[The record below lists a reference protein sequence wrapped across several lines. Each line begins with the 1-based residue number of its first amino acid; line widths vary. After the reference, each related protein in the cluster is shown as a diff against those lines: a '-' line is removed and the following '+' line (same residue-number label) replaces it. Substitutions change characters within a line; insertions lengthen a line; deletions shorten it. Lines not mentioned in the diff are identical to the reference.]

1 LRERE
6 ARLEAIWRAL
16 RRQRLG
22 AITHE
27 QRTSPITRA
36 RSLIPLEMAI
46 HLPGVLSPLERDY
59 LRRIAISS
67 HNFRNAAI
75 ACPRNPV
82 AKSVVH
88 VGAANFLMRYFSNT
102 EPIASAAQ
110 SETQPA
116 HKRGGDD
123 PA

>member
-1 LRERE
+1 MEGAAPSAPR
-6 ARLEAIWRAL
+6 
-16 RRQRLG
+16 

-27 QRTSPITRA
+27 QRTSPTTKA

-46 HLPGVLSPLERDY
+46 HLPSVLSLLERDY
-59 LRRIAISS
+59 LRRIAIWS

-82 AKSVVH
+82 AKSAVRVV
-88 VGAANFLMRYFSNT
+88 AANFLMRYFSNS
-102 EPIASAAQ
+102 EPMTSAAQ

-116 HKRGGDD
+116 HKRGGGD